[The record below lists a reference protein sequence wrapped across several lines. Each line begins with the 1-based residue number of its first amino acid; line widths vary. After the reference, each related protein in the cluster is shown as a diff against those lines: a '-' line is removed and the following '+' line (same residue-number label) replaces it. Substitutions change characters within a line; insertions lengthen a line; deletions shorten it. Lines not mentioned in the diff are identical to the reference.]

1 MDIYRKP
8 LAGSPLRIP
17 AHLWERVI
25 DAARGERLDR
35 AGNVS
40 PFVRQSDIVL
50 VKNSTAATVDRFGV
64 MGIDTPLITPT
75 ANLDEF
81 KRRVVFSCVA
91 PLTATHKNKLVILQE
106 PLAAGAI
113 GKAVIAGIS
122 QVRLTGALPSAPAF
136 AELTN
141 NDTTKLTAGALGSL
155 RILWAESGSAER
167 WAIARV
173 GDDLPPMF
181 AKGKLDGTLVKD
193 GSAVMSV
200 WGISAGTGAAGTS
213 TITGNSV
220 TSVTVTAGGTGYSFA
235 PAVTFSGGG
244 GTGAAGTATVVN
256 GVVTGVTVT
265 AGGTGYTSAPAV
277 AFNAQNDTGVNI
289 VVHDWFLATGQTI
302 AAGVDVGAC
311 YDPVSDRNYVVA
323 AECGSGA
330 TPIIIGSTPISG
342 GTIGNVLTVGGDGT
356 LANQELGAMLVALG
370 GITS

>member
-1 MDIYRKP
+1 MADPI
-8 LAGSPLRIP
+8 SISELRGTI
-17 AHLWERVI
+17 
-25 DAARGERLDR
+25 
-35 AGNVS
+35 
-40 PFVRQSDIVL
+40 
-50 VKNSTAATVDRFGV
+50 
-64 MGIDTPLITPT
+64 
-75 ANLDEF
+75 
-81 KRRVVFSCVA
+81 RRVRE
-91 PLTATHKNKLVILQE
+91 I
-106 PLAAGAI
+106 GAI
-113 GKAVIAGIS
+113 GGDAREDPAPS
-122 QVRLTGALPSAPAF
+122 TTEMHTGRITS
-136 AELTN
+136 
-141 NDTTKLTAGALGSL
+141 TTKTEGRYPGKRYDYDADADNTDPPAPGGAYTEGETIWIKARGGETLKVGTNYELKLVGTRLADGIDIYVALTPAA
-155 RILWAESGSAER
+155 
-167 WAIARV
+167 V
-173 GDDLPPMF
+173 F